1 MKTLSR
7 KNYPEAKN
15 TTKNS
20 KESASQGLSVEEE
33 MKELTHSIIL
43 KYGLQGRFKRSKER
57 KYSQKK

>member
-43 KYGLQGRFKRSKER
+43 KYGL
-57 KYSQKK
+57 